1 MPEQPSVAMRG
12 LGWVLAA
19 MGVALFAHVG
29 QLPAW
34 ASVSLLVAAS
44 WRYAAAQRG
53 WALPPRWVRTL
64 AAVGALLFVLAIFR
78 TVNGVQAGTALLAMM
93 AAVKLLETRTE
104 RDLTVLV
111 FIAYFLLYA
120 ALLRDQGITRLPLL
134 LAGAFVATAALH
146 RVHGGAAAG
155 APVTVLGRTA
165 ALAWPALPLALL
177 LFVLFP
183 RLPGPFW
190 GVAVG
195 QSSRTGLND
204 EIMLGD
210 VSDLSV
216 SGDGRVPGPV
226 RRTDRRRL
234 RSATGAARCC
244 TSSTGAAGDVR
255 WRSPSR
261 SSPSPGSA
269 HRSTTRSPSRRTIGH
284 GYLRSI
290 CRRRGPSAR
299 RAAPT
304 TFSSSRGN

>member
-1 MPEQPSVAMRG
+1 MAMRG

-34 ASVSLLVAAS
+34 ATVSLLVAAS
-44 WRYAAAQRG
+44 WRYAAVQRG

-64 AAVGALLFVLAIFR
+64 AAIGALLLVLATFR
-78 TVNGVQAGTALLAMM
+78 TVNGVQAGTALLVMM

-146 RVHGGAAAG
+146 RVHGGTSAG
-155 APVTVLGRTA
+155 APITVLGRTA

-190 GVAVG
+190 GIATG

-204 EIMLGD
+204 ETSISDMP
-210 VSDLSV
+210 DLSV
-216 SGDGRVPGPV
+216 SCAASIGDRFK
-226 RRTDRRRL
+226 
-234 RSATGAARCC
+234 GAIPPPAKR
-244 TSSTGAAGDVR
+244 
-255 WRSPSR
+255 
-261 SSPSPGSA
+261 
-269 HRSTTRSPSRRTIGH
+269 
-284 GYLRSI
+284 Y
-290 CRRRGPSAR
+290 
-299 RAAPT
+299 
-304 TFSSSRGN
+304 